1 MLVDVVDRD
10 FLLHSGQCFIERDN
24 VRCLGEAPR
33 VIPAFGFK
41 PKIPFRE
48 GKSDRTE
55 VDMKLGDLMV
65 EAKLTET
72 DFRAAEVRKVE
83 RYRDFEEFFDPTE
96 RAA

>member
-41 PKIPFRE
+41 PKIPFRD

-65 EAKLTET
+65 EAKLTEREYSRIT
-72 DFRAAEVRKVE
+72 LSDNTSTRSADVIVRNW
-83 RYRDFEEFFDPTE
+83 
-96 RAA
+96 